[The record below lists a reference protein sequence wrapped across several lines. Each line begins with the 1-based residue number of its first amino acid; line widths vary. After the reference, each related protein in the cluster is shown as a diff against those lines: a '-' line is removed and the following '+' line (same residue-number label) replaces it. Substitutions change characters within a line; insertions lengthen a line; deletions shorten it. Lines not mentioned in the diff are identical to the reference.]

1 MTMDDARLADI
12 IARLERYEQAAT
24 YGAVAGVLGVNPRS
38 VMKTRT
44 RSFTNS
50 WVVSKQARRPTGYRP
65 VDWHPRLLAGI
76 AANGV
81 IDAPDELTAWLACHP

>member
-1 MTMDDARLADI
+1 MDDTRLADI
-12 IARLERYEQAAT
+12 IERLERYEQAAT
-24 YGAVAGVLGVNPRS
+24 YGAVAGVIGVNPRS

-50 WVVSKQARRPTGYRP
+50 WIVSKQSRRPTGYRP
-65 VDWHPRLLAGI
+65 CDWHPRLLAGI

-81 IDAPDELTAWLACHP
+81 IETAEGLTAWLGCHP